1 MCEGRGMGEENGIH
15 FFGDCNFGNLYKS
28 KLIWKLLFGT
38 VCLSVVSICVV
49 VVASAADVD
58 STPLE
63 YDDKWINLWYW
74 TKIK

>member
-1 MCEGRGMGEENGIH
+1 MCEGRGMREENGIH
-15 FFGDCNFGNLYKS
+15 FFGNLYKS
-28 KLIWKLLFGT
+28 KLIWKLLLFGT
-38 VCLSVVSICVV
+38 VCLSVVSFTV

-58 STPLE
+58 SIPLE